1 MCCPEIDMT
10 TPIHDQRV
18 AADTIDAIS
27 EVLATQTPQSL
38 SSQFP
43 SREQGFDTVQRL
55 NNFKEPCNNCNF
67 LQA

>member
-55 NNFKEPCNNCNF
+55 NN
-67 LQA
+67 L